1 VNDALDEQDGPLV
14 PVVDSRAQMETAVA
28 QILKRQ
34 SLNGELR
41 NGQQK
46 HGEEE
51 NTFQALEV
59 IEGKADER
67 FFMTR
72 DLAQLRGHYEEK
84 IREKE
89 KDMSRK
95 LTELQATCERLSAE
109 KEELATKILEFE
121 ERCQQLNLEK
131 TAMNGTVEEAK
142 ASFERKLA
150 EEKLEMS
157 RQTGNFYAECGKMV
171 EANKEE
177 MVKQMSESRAER
189 ERLEK
194 EKEQIQQEME
204 EFRADS
210 KRKLQEEEEDM
221 LKRMHEMHQECEQK
235 VEAEKAA
242 ADRRLAEGRQQTEE
256 QLRTERQITN
266 QIMHVL
272 RELPPLQT
280 AMELGD
286 LSLLEK
292 ECTKWRDVLPERF
305 GECKGVVEAVI
316 KLARE
321 RLVTWREVE
330 HTWKDVLREVE
341 RTPGNVAAL
350 TQQSQR
356 IFRVLKEAQ
365 LTKMDLRRSDA
376 SSMEKI
382 CDVLIQWQERTM
394 TQSNTVQRLMVR
406 KVVMCPRLGP
416 FDFTDLD
423 ICLRLVDRPEG
434 TSDVFLARA
443 QAVVEDEET
452 APKDLRPMLS
462 HIETILFFLKYTQSE
477 DIALTHQEFR
487 KQAKNDPAVQSYI
500 RWAEQEFRPGG
511 ELVRLAP
518 GKNLVSGTD
527 LAVVLDELRR
537 SKGGDNSGVTPFREI
552 FYQWAVCMRRKFN
565 LLVLPHHTQVM
576 CLLIFRRFME
586 MTQASDSIAS
596 LAKSSILAAFRVTQA
611 EAQAGK
617 PPHTLI
623 AQVGTGEGKSMI
635 IAALA
640 IYVVAMLRKKVH
652 VVVDDET
659 LLERDF
665 DTFKRVFDAFQVV
678 DADGTKRHIH
688 ATLCV
693 SEEKL
698 ASRGED
704 AFLCPRV
711 DPSAD
716 ICYCEAKHVQSFYA
730 SIARGGNCDFD
741 GYNDRVLILDEVDAL
756 VIDEEPNEAFVY
768 PNRNLSE
775 MATTVAECL
784 QQGGSPKELS
794 IIKGSSHP
802 AAMRVVHEM
811 TKEWARG
818 KQMAE
823 GRDFVYTKEVGKYCT
838 LHAGRAN
845 PTAWSLALEC
855 RNFQDGWCHEIL
867 FQERLFVM
875 SRPRVFRRY
884 GRILGL
890 SGSIG
895 SGPERDFLRDTYHA
909 SFFEVPPFLKTCRGS
924 PWHEAAPVSVGEAR
938 QPVYI
943 ERTNEAQ
950 LARLADIVMDARE
963 RVPVLIIAKDRASA
977 DSLVEKLRHI
987 VKSRGHGAQSLDIV
1001 RSLSR
1006 TLYEADPEQWK
1017 ENLNRSTLPL
1027 GDNDAKCWR
1036 ITVTDPRGGR
1046 GTDYRV
1052 DDQSVDANGGL
1063 LLVSTWVPTSRRE
1076 WTQFLGRTARQDCHG
1091 QYCCILNTNDYKAL
1105 ATKYKQTLPSFG
1117 GLDIVESILTWGD
1130 RDTSERIQKS
1140 AALYNCGVRVNEL
1153 CEEVFSRR
1161 SDFLTEPE
1169 ARERLVDVCQRLR
1182 WMSVKE
1188 IDAAF
1193 GALTGFDPASV
1204 PSEAQDLGRPCEPA
1218 QASANERAMQSTVDA
1233 LGKATQTKVVIFC
1246 LDWSAS
1252 MASRDTRTPLSRF
1265 ETCVQCVQRILREQV
1280 NDRDHVGIV
1289 AFGPTVQTIVPP
1301 TPKGLF
1307 GNMLHQRITT
1317 LRPQASGGTCFYDAM
1332 VHCLDLLNQPGL
1344 DPQASR
1350 WLVCLTDG
1358 DDLGSRP
1365 SNTRGEHVTQ
1375 KLESR
1380 STTSHLNMI
1389 VITVGSLKALN
1400 LQIIDGWAEKVSAAG
1415 GNGRHLSEKD
1425 AAAITR
1431 AFDVVAEYLAADL
1444 GGAVEC

>member
-1 VNDALDEQDGPLV
+1 METPASWVNEEGDPGQDGPLV
-14 PVVDSRAQMETAVA
+14 PVADSYSRAQMETAVA
-28 QILKRQ
+28 QLFSKRQ
-34 SLNGELR
+34 GI
-41 NGQQK
+41 NGQSK
-46 HGEEE
+46 LGDGENE
-51 NTFQALEV
+51 NTFQVLEV

-67 FFMTR
+67 FLMTR
-72 DLAQLRGHYEEK
+72 DLAHVRAHYEEK
-84 IREKE
+84 IKEKE
-89 KDMSRK
+89 KDMQRK
-95 LTELQATCERLSAE
+95 LSDLQITCEKLSAE
-109 KEELATKILEFE
+109 KDELSNKIAEFQDK
-121 ERCQQLNLEK
+121 CQQLNMEK
-131 TAMNGTVEEAK
+131 IEMTGTVAEVK
-142 ASFERKLA
+142 ATCEKKLA

-157 RQTGNFYAECGKMV
+157 RQTGVFFAECGKMM

-177 MVKQMSESRAER
+177 MVKQMGEFRAER

-194 EKEQIQQEME
+194 EKEQILEEMDT
-204 EFRADS
+204 FRVES
-210 KRKLQEEEEDM
+210 RRKLQEEEQEM
-221 LKRMHEMHQECEQK
+221 VKRMDALHEECEKK
-235 VEAEKAA
+235 VADEKAA

-286 LSLLEK
+286 LNLLEK
-292 ECTKWRDVLPERF
+292 ELTKWRDVLPERF
-305 GECKGVVEAVI
+305 GECKGVVEAVV

-341 RTPGNVAAL
+341 RLPGNPIAL

-365 LTKMDLRRSDA
+365 LTKMDLRRSDP

-382 CDVLIQWQERTM
+382 CEVLIQWQEKTM
-394 TQSNTVQRLMVR
+394 SYSNAVQRMMVR

-423 ICLRLVDRPEG
+423 ICLRLVDRAEG
-434 TSDVFLARA
+434 TSDVFLHRA
-443 QAVVEDEET
+443 QAVVEDDDT

-462 HIETILFFLKYTQSE
+462 HIETILFFLKYTQAE
-477 DIALTHQEFR
+477 DIGLTHQEFR
-487 KQAKNDPAVQSYI
+487 KQAKDLDPAVQTYL

-511 ELVRLAP
+511 ELVRLP
-518 GKNLVSGTD
+518 KGKNITELTD
-527 LAVVLDELRR
+527 LALVLEELRR
-537 SKGGDNSGVTPFREI
+537 PKGGDHSGVTPFREI

-565 LLVLPHHTQVM
+565 LLVLPHHTQVF
-576 CLLIFRRFME
+576 CLLAFRRFME
-586 MTQASDSIAS
+586 IEKT
-596 LAKSSILAAFRVTQA
+596 
-611 EAQAGK
+611 GK
-617 PPHTLI
+617 MPHTLI

-640 IYVVAMLRKKVH
+640 IYVVAVLRKKVH

-665 DTFKRVFDAFQVV
+665 DTFKRVFDSFQVV
-678 DADGTKRHIH
+678 DTNGSKRYIQSV
-688 ATLCV
+688 LCV
-693 SEEKL
+693 SEEKM
-698 ASRGED
+698 AGRGED

-730 SIARGGNCDFD
+730 SIARGEKHDFD
-741 GYNDRVLILDEVDAL
+741 GYDDRVLILDEVDAL

-768 PNRNLSE
+768 PNRDLSD
-775 MATTVAECL
+775 MATRVAECL
-784 QQGGSPKELS
+784 QQGGSPKELGV
-794 IIKGSSHP
+794 IKGSKHP
-802 AAMRVVHEM
+802 AAGRVVHEM

-818 KQMAE
+818 KQMVE
-823 GRDFVYTKEVGKYCT
+823 GQDYVYAKEVGKYCT

-855 RNFQDGWCHEIL
+855 RNFQDGWSREIL

-875 SRPRVFRRY
+875 SRPRVFRKY

-895 SGPERDFLRDTYHA
+895 SPPEREFLRDTYRA

-924 PWHEAAPVSVGEAR
+924 PWHEATPTPVGDAR
-938 QPVYI
+938 QPVYV
-943 ERTNEAQ
+943 ERTAEAQ
-950 LARLADIVMDARE
+950 IARLADVVLDARE
-963 RVPVLIIAKDRASA
+963 RVPVLVITKDRSSA
-977 DSLVEKLRHI
+977 DQLVERLRHL
-987 VKSRGHGAQSLDIV
+987 VKSRGLGSQSVDIV

-1027 GDNDAKCWR
+1027 SDGENKCWR

-1052 DDQSVDANGGL
+1052 DDQIVDANGGL
-1063 LLVSTWVPTSRRE
+1063 LLVPMWVPTSRRE

-1091 QYCCILNTNDYKAL
+1091 QFCCILNAGDYKSISS
-1105 ATKYKQTLPSFG
+1105 KYKQNLPSFG
-1117 GLDIVESILTWGD
+1117 GLDIVETILSWGD
-1130 RDTSERIQKS
+1130 RETSERIQKS

-1153 CEEVFSRR
+1153 CEEIFCRR
-1161 SDFLTEPE
+1161 PEFLTEPE

-1182 WMSVKE
+1182 WMSIKE
-1188 IDAAF
+1188 IDQAC
-1193 GALTGFDPASV
+1193 GQLTNFDPSTV
-1204 PSEAQDLGRPCEPA
+1204 PTEAQDLGRPCEPT
-1218 QASANERAMQSTVDA
+1218 QASAAEKVMLNPDAKASQS
-1233 LGKATQTKVVIFC
+1233 KVVLFC

-1265 ETCVQCVQRILREQV
+1265 ETCVQCVQKILREQV
-1280 NDRDHVGIV
+1280 SDKDMVGIV

-1307 GNMLHQRITT
+1307 GTHLNSRIAG

-1332 VHCLDLLNQPGL
+1332 VQCLELLNQPGL
-1344 DPQASR
+1344 APPEASR

-1358 DDLGSRP
+1358 DDLGSRAH
-1365 SNTRGEHVTQ
+1365 NARGELVT
-1375 KLESR
+1375 KMLEAG
-1380 STTSHLNMI
+1380 TPAHLNMM
-1389 VITVGSLKALN
+1389 VITVGSLKAVN
-1400 LQIIDGWAEKVSAAG
+1400 VQIIDAWANKVSAAG

-1425 AAAITR
+1425 AAAITK